1 MQQQGC
7 IPNLIAKITNPD
19 RYNSKTKA
27 IFIKNLEHSTVM
39 NIPFYKY
46 HGTGNDFILI
56 DNRKRQ
62 YDAIKS
68 ANLVRH
74 WCHRRYGI
82 GADGLMLIE
91 KESEADFDMIY
102 YNADG
107 GLGSFCGN
115 GGRCI
120 VSLAHRL
127 GLVNHLATFKAADGL
142 HQATL
147 ITPDYIELEM
157 NPVTSM
163 ELEEHYAVLNT
174 GSPHYILKVS
184 GLDQYPIVQE
194 GRSIRYSDIFPEGI
208 NVNFI
213 EKSAGQYHIRTY
225 ERGVEDETWAC
236 GTGATAAALAI
247 VELDHLFDLDH
258 LELLAKG
265 GPLTVRFKRIHP
277 GHFEQIRLCGDAVF
291 IFEGQFSI

>member
-1 MQQQGC
+1 M
-7 IPNLIAKITNPD
+7 D
-19 RYNSKTKA
+19 
-27 IFIKNLEHSTVM
+27 
-39 NIPFYKY
+39 IPFYKY

-56 DNRKRQ
+56 DNRTHQ

-68 ANLVRH
+68 EDLVSK

-107 GLGSFCGN
+107 RLGSFCGN

-120 VSLAHRL
+120 VALAHRL
-127 GLVNHLATFKAADGL
+127 GLVSNQARFKAADGI
-142 HQATL
+142 HRATL
-147 ITPDYIELEM
+147 ISPDFIELEM
-157 NPVTSM
+157 NPVTLM
-163 ELEEHYAVLNT
+163 ELDEQYAILDS

-184 GLDQYPIVQE
+184 GLEQYPVFEQ
-194 GRSIRYSDIFPEGI
+194 GRTIRYSGLFPEGI

-213 EKSAGQYHIRTY
+213 EKSNGQYHIRTY

-247 VELDHLFDLDH
+247 VELDQLYNLNQLD
-258 LELLAKG
+258 LLAKG
-265 GPLTVRFKRIHP
+265 GPLTVRFNRLHP
-277 GHFEQIRLCGDAVF
+277 GHFEQIRLSGDAKYV
-291 IFEGQFSI
+291 FEGHFSIS